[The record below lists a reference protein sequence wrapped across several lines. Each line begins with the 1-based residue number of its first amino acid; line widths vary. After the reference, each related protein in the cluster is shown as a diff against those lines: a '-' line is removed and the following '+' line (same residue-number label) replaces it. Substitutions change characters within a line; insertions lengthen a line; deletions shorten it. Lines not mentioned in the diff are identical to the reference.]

1 MDPNAHPRFGYI
13 TQLNGFGLAAKLT
26 PDLIVGVPY
35 NGATPAYKGL
45 TVAPAVAGGSGIPTA
60 TVVGVLEKFSW
71 AGGVGDF
78 MQFDFYVSQQ
88 SATLVK
94 ALQQM
99 TLKNTKVTQLG
110 WWIADYDQEAKQW
123 FEQCYPLDASG
134 FLTGQINNK
143 DNPELNVDM
152 APVKAKDG
160 IDVNV
165 YKISMQIA
173 PGANLAYTMHHAN
186 SSSMK
191 VVKSWGLVVGGAQ
204 GLAATNLVATT

>member
-1 MDPNAHPRFGYI
+1 M
-13 TQLNGFGLAAKLT
+13 NGFGLAATLT
-26 PDLIVGVPY
+26 PDLTVGVPY
-35 NGATPAYKGL
+35 NGATALNYKGL
-45 TVAPAVAGGSGIPTA
+45 TLTAAAAGGSGIPTA

-78 MQFDFYVSQQ
+78 IQFDFYVSQQ
-88 SATLVK
+88 NATLVK
-94 ALQQM
+94 ALQQL
-99 TLKNTKVTQLG
+99 TLKHTKVTKLG

-123 FEQCYPLDASG
+123 FEQCFPLGDGYFTA
-134 FLTGQINNK
+134 QINNK

-173 PGANLAYTMHHAN
+173 PGANLAYTMSHAN
-186 SSSMK
+186 SASK
-191 VVKSWGLVVGGAQ
+191 NVVKSWGLVIGGSK
-204 GLAATNLVATT
+204 GLAATNLVEG